1 MATQYERDMAI
12 PYEPLARKFAPE
24 LYYKEFAPKLHYKE
38 GYISFR
44 GITPSDFEGIY
55 WTAVKSS
62 VPWADVCIQYI
73 IYFKEQRWVSG
84 IFDRVAGKLSGN
96 HPNDYAPIFIYFKN
110 EKPVRTVFDICHY
123 EAVGKIDDHSSLLF
137 KDERPKFI
145 VRGFFRGI
153 LPLGDDE
160 GYKRLGGNLNF
171 LNGKRLNQWWNGVTS
186 KGIPDKKAKLIIRE
200 KLNNPFQEIKT
211 FLNRSGVLGH
221 LFDVIF
227 KAEKDKKSVPMGDSQ
242 ASNTPGLEVPVI
254 SRPLYEVQRKKQ
266 SFLTGIYMEEF
277 FSSEVLGGNVNA
289 IQLNPQRA
297 LGRVGVNSIIQ
308 RGNYEM
314 SGVYPTI
321 RRGNYEMS
329 GVYPTIRRG
338 NYEMSGVYP
347 TIRRGNYLTSSVH
360 PSVEILLRKYR
371 ERNPSLVS
379 KPSSSNTFI
388 HVRSQSGDNVKISRN
403 DFEELTKFVKKNILD
418 RPGVL
423 NYLSFSKTRSIF

>member
-1 MATQYERDMAI
+1 MATQYKRDMAAT
-12 PYEPLARKFAPE
+12 YEHLARKFAPE
-24 LYYKEFAPKLHYKE
+24 LYYKERHTR
-38 GYISFR
+38 IR

-73 IYFKEQRWVSG
+73 IYFKEQQWVPG
-84 IFDRVAGKLSGN
+84 IFNRVFGKLPGN

-123 EAVGKIDDHSSLLF
+123 EAVGKIENHSSLLF

-160 GYKRLGGNLNF
+160 GCKRLGGNLNF
-171 LNGKRLNQWWNGVTS
+171 LNGERLNQWWNGITS
-186 KGIPDKKAKLIIRE
+186 KGTPDEKAKLIIRE
-200 KLNNPFQEIKT
+200 KLDNPFQEIKT
-211 FLNRSGVLGH
+211 FLNRSGVLGY

-227 KAEKDKKSVPMGDSQ
+227 KAERGKKPVPIGDSQ
-242 ASNTPGLEVPVI
+242 VSNTHGLEIVI
-254 SRPLYEVQRKKQ
+254 SLPIYEVQRKKQ
-266 SFLTGIYMEEF
+266 SLLTGNYMGRF
-277 FSSEVLGGNVNA
+277 FSSEVSGRNVNA
-289 IQLNPQRA
+289 IQLSPQRA
-297 LGRVGVNSIIQ
+297 LGRVGVNPVSQ

-321 RRGNYEMS
+321 RRGK
-329 GVYPTIRRG
+329 
-338 NYEMSGVYP
+338 
-347 TIRRGNYLTSSVH
+347 YLASSVH
-360 PSVEILLRKYR
+360 PNIENLLRNYR
-371 ERNPSLVS
+371 KRNPFLVS

-403 DFEELTKFVKKNILD
+403 DFEELAKFVKKNILD
-418 RPGVL
+418 RLGVL
-423 NYLSFSKTRSIF
+423 DYLISNPRNIF

>member
-1 MATQYERDMAI
+1 
-12 PYEPLARKFAPE
+12 
-24 LYYKEFAPKLHYKE
+24 
-38 GYISFR
+38 
-44 GITPSDFEGIY
+44 
-55 WTAVKSS
+55 
-62 VPWADVCIQYI
+62 
-73 IYFKEQRWVSG
+73 
-84 IFDRVAGKLSGN
+84 
-96 HPNDYAPIFIYFKN
+96 
-110 EKPVRTVFDICHY
+110 
-123 EAVGKIDDHSSLLF
+123 
-137 KDERPKFI
+137 
-145 VRGFFRGI
+145 
-153 LPLGDDE
+153 
-160 GYKRLGGNLNF
+160 
-171 LNGKRLNQWWNGVTS
+171 
-186 KGIPDKKAKLIIRE
+186 
-200 KLNNPFQEIKT
+200 T